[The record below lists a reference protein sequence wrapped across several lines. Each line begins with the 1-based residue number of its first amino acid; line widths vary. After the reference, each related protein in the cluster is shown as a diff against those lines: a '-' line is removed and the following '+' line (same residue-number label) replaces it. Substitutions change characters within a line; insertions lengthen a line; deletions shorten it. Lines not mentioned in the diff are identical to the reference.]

1 MDLQLQDHVILI
13 SGAASGIGAA
23 TSWGLA
29 REGAIP
35 FLVDRDAAA
44 CAALAAALTQAGHRC
59 ATWVGELDAAPAC
72 AAAVEAALSAFGRL
86 DGLVNNAGFN
96 DGVGLEQG
104 SEAAFLASLRANL
117 LHYYLL
123 AHYAL
128 PALKAGPGAIVNV
141 ASKVALRGQG
151 HTSGYA
157 AAKGGQLALTRDWAV
172 ELRTYGIRVNA
183 VVPAEVETPSYTR
196 WLATLDDPEGRLTR
210 IRARIPL
217 GQRLTQPSEIADM
230 IIFLLSARASHITGE
245 HFVVDG
251 GYTHLDRAI

>member
-1 MDLQLQDHVILI
+1 MDLHLQDRVILI

-23 TSWGLA
+23 ISRALVA
-29 REGAIP
+29 EGAVP

-44 CAALAAALTQAGHRC
+44 LQALATALGPGRCGYHLSHLDGAA
-59 ATWVGELDAAPAC
+59 AC
-72 AAAVEAALSAFGRL
+72 AAAVQAALDTHGRL
-86 DGLVNNAGFN
+86 DGLVNNAGVN
-96 DGVGLEQG
+96 DGVGLEHG
-104 SEAAFLASLRANL
+104 SEAAFLASLHANL

-157 AAKGGQLALTRDWAV
+157 AAKGGQLALTREWAV

-183 VVPAEVETPSYTR
+183 VVPAEVETPSYAR
-196 WLATLDDPEGRLTR
+196 WLQTLGEPEARLAH

-217 GQRLTQPSEIADM
+217 GQRLTSPTEIADM
-230 IIFLLSARASHITGE
+230 VLFLLSARASHITGE
-245 HFVVDG
+245 YLVVDG